1 MRSFPPKRYSKV
13 TDLTLI
19 LAMKLGAS
27 LALLSLLA
35 VGGALIVTNPNE
47 DDYAGYLFARVRE

>member
-1 MRSFPPKRYSKV
+1 
-13 TDLTLI
+13 
-19 LAMKLGAS
+19 MKLGAS